1 MTADFKS
8 SKKLASH
15 EVAITKINEETE
27 YVVYAERFVSLL
39 CNLRAL
45 VVIEIKL
52 MLIKFISYINRY
64 T

>member
-8 SKKLASH
+8 KKLASH
-15 EVAITKINEETE
+15 QVAITKINEETE

-45 VVIEIKL
+45 VVIEIL
-52 MLIKFISYINRY
+52 MLIKAIAKSC
-64 T
+64 